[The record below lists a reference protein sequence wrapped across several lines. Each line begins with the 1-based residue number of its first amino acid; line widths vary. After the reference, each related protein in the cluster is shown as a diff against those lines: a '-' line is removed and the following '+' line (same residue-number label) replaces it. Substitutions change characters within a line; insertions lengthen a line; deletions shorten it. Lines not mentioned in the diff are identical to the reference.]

1 MLARISGSHVAKTA
15 TPHPGGFQIGTD
27 RALANSGTIRE
38 TMPFQRKSARKD
50 REPLDE
56 PALYEYA
63 VRTLGRKM
71 RTVAELSRLL
81 RTRVEPGEAGEAKVQ
96 AILARLKEQNYLDD
110 ARYAADYTRMRQENQ
125 RFGQRRVQ
133 QELNR
138 RGVQSETVNETV
150 TAAYAELP
158 EPELVRKYIERKR
171 LRQPTND
178 KESARIVRNLIRAG
192 FSMRAIYAVLK
203 AWNVP
208 EETLAAIP
216 ESEPEEER

>member
-1 MLARISGSHVAKTA
+1 
-15 TPHPGGFQIGTD
+15 
-27 RALANSGTIRE
+27 
-38 TMPFQRKSARKD
+38 MPFQRKSARKD

-81 RTRVEPGEAGEAKVQ
+81 RTRVEPDEAGEAKVQ

-216 ESEPEEER
+216 ESEPEEDR